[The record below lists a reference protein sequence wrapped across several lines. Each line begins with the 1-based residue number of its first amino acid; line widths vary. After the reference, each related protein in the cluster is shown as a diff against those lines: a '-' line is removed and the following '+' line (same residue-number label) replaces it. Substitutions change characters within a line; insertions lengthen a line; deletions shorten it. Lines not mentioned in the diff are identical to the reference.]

1 MILLIP
7 VKESTWILSFIALL
21 LGKLAPTSSPRTS
34 FVIWGGI
41 MTGGRRETC
50 PSTCWSIDEDVLDV
64 GNAEV
69 KCMSSVLESCVSLFE
84 FSSEW
89 CVCPLPPTAGGGS

>member
-1 MILLIP
+1 MNDFLIP

-50 PSTCWSIDEDVLDV
+50 PSTC
-64 GNAEV
+64 
-69 KCMSSVLESCVSLFE
+69 
-84 FSSEW
+84 
-89 CVCPLPPTAGGGS
+89 